1 MLVSRREVAPVYL
14 IDSAT
19 AGLFESPQNIFLTES
34 GNGTGTRNFNNNY
47 SVTAKDI
54 YYQAVTTFQLYS
66 MQFSLTDAGQFA
78 YDGYASN
85 VALTN
90 GVKFFFKAAG
100 MAEVPL
106 FNGVAVKTNADYEAM
121 CSQYD
126 TTSWGGSAQT
136 AVVHIHFL
144 EQCGC
149 PLTLKTGDRII
160 IRLNDNFTGITTHVF
175 AVGGKEV
182 E

>member
-14 IDSAT
+14 MDSAT
-19 AGLFESPQNIFLTES
+19 VGLFENAKNIFLTEA
-34 GNGTGTRNFNNNY
+34 GDGTGTRNFNNNY

-90 GVKFFFKAAG
+90 GVKFFLKPLAWQKCHYLTAWQLKPMLIMKPCVVNMTQQTGAG
-100 MAEVPL
+100 L
-106 FNGVAVKTNADYEAM
+106 
-121 CSQYD
+121 
-126 TTSWGGSAQT
+126 
-136 AVVHIHFL
+136 
-144 EQCGC
+144 
-149 PLTLKTGDRII
+149 LKQ
-160 IRLNDNFTGITTHVF
+160 RLYIFIF
-175 AVGGKEV
+175 
-182 E
+182 